1 MRSPQPRD
9 QRVYAWIGGQQENIG
24 DAALRR
30 SYADFLRSS
39 GSLRLFVDDAPD
51 SYLDGLRL
59 GATDLVTRSER
70 TWLRRLMTD
79 ARRGRVSV
87 IAFDAG
93 EIQFARWYFLIL
105 IRRSVAVMIGR
116 RYAIPV
122 VHLGIGVRAAEKRW
136 ARPVQALLRLADHV
150 AWRNEYS
157 RDATGFGEV
166 MPDWAFGEAV
176 PAVSGDRGRDQF
188 AISLRG
194 DIEAPDS
201 RWYEMVRAVA
211 EATGLRPVA
220 VVQVRRD
227 SARNAELAANLGCDI
242 VDWPPERSVSDQEV
256 EVRAAYR
263 RCTAVISDRLH
274 ALIMGITEGA
284 VPIASSNGPT
294 VKMARHLDH
303 LIGRPVDTRGST
315 ASATEE
321 AALVS
326 HLIASEDVGLIH
338 REAQAD
344 LHRVLDGLLP
354 RSAAGAP

>member
-1 MRSPQPRD
+1 MSSPQPRD
-9 QRVYAWIGGQQENIG
+9 QRVYAWIGGQQENVG

-30 SYADFLRSS
+30 SYTDFLRHS
-39 GSLRLFVDDAPD
+39 GSLRLLVDDAPD
-51 SYLDGLRL
+51 AYLDGLRL

-70 TWLRRLMTD
+70 AWLRRLVTD
-79 ARRGRVSV
+79 ARRGRVSL

-105 IRRSVAVMIGR
+105 VRRSAAVLVGR
-116 RYAIPV
+116 RYGVPV
-122 VHLGIGVRAAEKRW
+122 VHLGIGVRSADTRW

-157 RDATGFGEV
+157 RDAAGFGEV

-176 PAVSGDRGRDQF
+176 AAGPGGGRDRF

-194 DIEAPDS
+194 DIDAPDA

-211 EATGLRPVA
+211 AATGLRPVA

-227 SARNAELAANLGCDI
+227 GDRAAEIARVLGCDL
-242 VDWPPERSVSDQEV
+242 VGWPDERSVDEQET
-256 EVRAAYR
+256 EVRAVYR

-294 VKMARHLDH
+294 VKMARHLDY
-303 LIGRPVDTRGST
+303 LIGRSVDTRVST

-338 REAQAD
+338 REARAD

-354 RSAAGAP
+354 SSAAGAP